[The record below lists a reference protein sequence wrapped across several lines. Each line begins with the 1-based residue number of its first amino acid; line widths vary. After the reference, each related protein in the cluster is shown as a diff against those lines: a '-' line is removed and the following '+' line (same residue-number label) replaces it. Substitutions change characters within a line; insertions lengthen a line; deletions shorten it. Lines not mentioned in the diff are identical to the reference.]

1 MKTPDQIDKLW
12 FLDTLVRIHVA
23 RDGGADGMS
32 VMEHVVPYGSSP
44 PLHIH
49 HTEDEIFHMLAGEIR
64 LLVDGTEIRARA
76 GDTLLAPKGK
86 PHSFVVTA
94 PAGARWLTMTNGGD
108 FERMVR
114 AAGRPAERDALPP
127 HAGRPSREQ
136 IDALAA
142 VCRENRIELVG
153 PPLN

>member
-1 MKTPDQIDKLW
+1 MKTSGQIDKLW
-12 FLDTLVRIHVA
+12 FLDTLIRIHVA
-23 RDGGADGMS
+23 GDANADGMS
-32 VMEHVVPYGSSP
+32 VMEHIAPHGSSP

-49 HTEDEIFHMLAGEIR
+49 HTEDEIFHMLAGELR
-64 LLVDGTEIRARA
+64 LVVDGREIRARA

-94 PAGARWLTMTNGGD
+94 PAGARWLTLTNRGD

-114 AAGRPAERDALPP
+114 TAGRPAERDALPP
-127 HAGRPSREQ
+127 HVGQPSREQ
-136 IDALAA
+136 AEALAV